1 VRRADLTVTVLFV
14 EDEAELRDVIAYE
27 LEHAGFRVVTAA
39 TGEEA
44 LETLRARPGAIDW
57 LFTDIRLPGLI
68 DGWRVADEFRFTYP
82 LRPVVFATGAIQER
96 PRGMI
101 DSLFLRKPY
110 RASEVVESFGLLRD
124 GWFSCGDDIE
134 ALRLIKERPLGPKL
148 SWTPPGTD
156 AAAAGWTA

>member
-1 VRRADLTVTVLFV
+1 MRRADLTVTVLFV
-14 EDEAELRDVIAYE
+14 EDEPELRDVIAFE
-27 LEHAGFRVVTAA
+27 LEHAGFRVLTAG

-44 LETLRARPGAIDW
+44 LEILRDRPGGIDW

-82 LRPVVFATGAIQER
+82 LRPVVFATGAIRER
-96 PRGMI
+96 PRDMI

-110 RASEVVESFGLLRD
+110 RACEVVEAFGLLRD

-134 ALRLIKERPLGPKL
+134 ALRQIKGLPLGPKL
-148 SWTPPGTD
+148 SWAPPGLD
-156 AAAAGWTA
+156 PAAAGWKA